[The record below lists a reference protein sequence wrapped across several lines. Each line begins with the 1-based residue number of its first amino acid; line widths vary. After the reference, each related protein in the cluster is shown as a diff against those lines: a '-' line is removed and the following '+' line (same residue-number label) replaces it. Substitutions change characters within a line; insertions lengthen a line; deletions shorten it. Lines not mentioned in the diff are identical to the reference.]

1 MTGMTFHP
9 DNIYHIYNQ
18 GNNRQTI
25 FLREE
30 DYLIFLRLYRR
41 VMNSSASMIA
51 WCLMPNHFHFMVH
64 TDERCTG
71 KIKQG
76 DIFIDPL
83 TNGLR
88 KLLSGYAR
96 IFNRQYKRSGS
107 VFRQKTKAISLSE
120 IKAPAGSLDI
130 LQGYFRNCFHYIHQN
145 PLVANLVTRLEDW
158 EYSSF
163 RDYAGLRNGNLCQ
176 KDLAAKYCGYDPA
189 VFIQQSYEILDK
201 KIIPFFQ

>member
-1 MTGMTFHP
+1 MKFHP
-9 DNIYHIYNQ
+9 HNIVHIYNQ

-25 FLREE
+25 FLRED

-41 VMNSSASMIA
+41 LVNTTASTIA

-64 TDERCTG
+64 TDERCIG

-76 DIFIDPL
+76 GIFIDPV

-96 IFNRQYKRSGS
+96 IFNRQYERSGS

-120 IKAPAGSLDI
+120 IKIPPNNGTQQD
-130 LQGYFRNCFHYIHQN
+130 YFRHCFHYIHQN
-145 PLVANLVTRLEDW
+145 PFVANLVTRLEDW

-163 RDYAGLRNGNLCQ
+163 KDYAGLRNGSLCQ
-176 KDLAAKYCGYDPA
+176 KDLAAKYCEYDPT
-189 VFIQQSYEILDK
+189 VFVQQSYQFLDK
-201 KIIPFFQ
+201 KLVRFFQ